1 MSASN
6 YSYTP
11 ASFRLLA
18 IEQSVDIASCLA
30 LAGLSNEDFERQ
42 DGLITVAQYT
52 AFASCVVRKIGVERT
67 PGRLFDMIW
76 NLGAGHGLILFRFS
90 RNMLDVLKAY
100 ATYARVLSVVEV
112 EIKLSATT
120 VEIIQHP
127 LEENSDFTSIAFV
140 NLMFLLRI
148 ARMATQID
156 INPSDMTLAFAPQN
170 DPDFTNFLPDVAT
183 RTGPVNAM
191 TFPLAVAEIP
201 FLTADRQM
209 FAGLLPQFERR
220 LAKIRGR
227 RDFVDELRLAIREEL
242 SSGNVTIGKMARSLG
257 VGTRTL
263 QRRLNAAGTTFSR
276 VFDEERQTLV
286 QTWLVEGK
294 LAKAEI
300 AFRVGYAD
308 INSLY
313 RALSRWRASSN

>member
-1 MSASN
+1 
-6 YSYTP
+6 
-11 ASFRLLA
+11 
-18 IEQSVDIASCLA
+18 
-30 LAGLSNEDFERQ
+30 
-42 DGLITVAQYT
+42 
-52 AFASCVVRKIGVERT
+52 
-67 PGRLFDMIW
+67 
-76 NLGAGHGLILFRFS
+76 
-90 RNMLDVLKAY
+90 MLDVLKAY

-170 DPDFTNFLPDVAT
+170 DPDFTNFLPDATT

-209 FAGLLPQFERR
+209 FAGLLP
-220 LAKIRGR
+220 
-227 RDFVDELRLAIREEL
+227 
-242 SSGNVTIGKMARSLG
+242 
-257 VGTRTL
+257 
-263 QRRLNAAGTTFSR
+263 
-276 VFDEERQTLV
+276 
-286 QTWLVEGK
+286 
-294 LAKAEI
+294 
-300 AFRVGYAD
+300 
-308 INSLY
+308 
-313 RALSRWRASSN
+313 

>member
-18 IEQSVDIASCLA
+18 IEQGVDITSCLA
-30 LAGLSNEDFERQ
+30 LAGLSNEDFDRQ

-52 AFASCVVRKIGVERT
+52 AVASCAARKIGVERT
-67 PGRLFDMIW
+67 PGRLFELIW
-76 NLGAGHGLILFRFS
+76 NLGAGHGLILFRLS
-90 RNMLDVLKAY
+90 RNSLDVLKAY

-127 LEENSDFTSIAFV
+127 LEEDSDFNGRAIFIFQPNEENGFGAK
-140 NLMFLLRI
+140 
-148 ARMATQID
+148 
-156 INPSDMTLAFAPQN
+156 
-170 DPDFTNFLPDVAT
+170 
-183 RTGPVNAM
+183 AM
-191 TFPLAVAEIP
+191 I
-201 FLTADRQM
+201 
-209 FAGLLPQFERR
+209 
-220 LAKIRGR
+220 
-227 RDFVDELRLAIREEL
+227 
-242 SSGNVTIGKMARSLG
+242 
-257 VGTRTL
+257 
-263 QRRLNAAGTTFSR
+263 
-276 VFDEERQTLV
+276 DEERQTFV

-300 AFRVGYAD
+300 AFCVGYAD
-308 INSLY
+308 INPFY

>member
-6 YSYTP
+6 NSYTP
-11 ASFRLLA
+11 APSRLLA
-18 IEQSVDIASCLA
+18 IGQGVDIASCLA
-30 LAGLSNEDFERQ
+30 LAGLSNEDFGRQ
-42 DGLITVAQYT
+42 YGLIAVAQYS
-52 AFASCVVRKIGVERT
+52 AFASCVARKIGVERT
-67 PGRLFDMIW
+67 AGRLFELIW
-76 NLGAGHGLILFRFS
+76 NLGAEHGLILLRSS
-90 RNMLDVLKAY
+90 RNMLDVLKAH

-127 LEENSDFTSIAFV
+127 IEEDSDFASIAFV
-140 NLMFLLRI
+140 NLMFFLRI

-170 DPDFTNFLPDVAT
+170 EPDFTNFLLDVAT

-209 FAGLLPQFERR
+209 FAGLLPQFDRR

-227 RDFVDELRLAIREEL
+227 RDLVDELCLAIREEI
-242 SSGNVTIGKMARSLG
+242 SSGNVTIGKMPRSLG

-263 QRRLNAAGTTFSR
+263 
-276 VFDEERQTLV
+276 
-286 QTWLVEGK
+286 
-294 LAKAEI
+294 
-300 AFRVGYAD
+300 
-308 INSLY
+308 
-313 RALSRWRASSN
+313 